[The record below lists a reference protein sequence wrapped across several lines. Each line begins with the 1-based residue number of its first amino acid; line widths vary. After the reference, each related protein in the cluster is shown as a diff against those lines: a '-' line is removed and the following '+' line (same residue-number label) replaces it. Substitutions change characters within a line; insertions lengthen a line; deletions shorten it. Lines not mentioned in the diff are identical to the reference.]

1 MANTGWSQTPHRL
14 TLTPSSVGQFFIS
27 DNLIFRLGAVK
38 ENILA
43 FENLLPHAE
52 NLGPYVEFSEKKI
65 DNPKSTNTAES
76 QTPRRQ
82 TLRRV
87 SKFIFQKSKSFYSN
101 TVQSRTPCRLILRG
115 VLPASILYVQA
126 SPCLNRESKIRKYRV
141 TTYMKIAQHFC

>member
-1 MANTGWSQTPHRL
+1 MESDSAQANTDSEQCWPIFYFW
-14 TLTPSSVGQFFIS
+14 QFNFLDLAQSKKIFWPLKIS
-27 DNLIFRLGAVK
+27 FRMQRIWVHML
-38 ENILA
+38 NFL
-43 FENLLPHAE
+43 
-52 NLGPYVEFSEKKI
+52 KKI
-65 DNPKSTNTAES
+65 DNPTLTNTAES

-82 TLRRV
+82 PLRRV

-101 TVQSRTPCRLILRG
+101 TAQSRTPCRLILRG